1 MCSGSVAG
9 HSLSSDWEEDV
20 CGEIVLWSMCHCAAV
35 TREKITAKT
44 EPDSLSL
51 SSAKQIQVSV
61 IWFMNGSN
69 PVQFNPSNLKM
80 SLTIFLNT

>member
-9 HSLSSDWEEDV
+9 HSLISDWEEDV

-44 EPDSLSL
+44 ELTQFIQCKANPSLSYL
-51 SSAKQIQVSV
+51 IHEWIK
-61 IWFMNGSN
+61 
-69 PVQFNPSNLKM
+69 PS
-80 SLTIFLNT
+80 TV